1 MTEARARAYG
11 LLSRLL
17 LSGGDIAPD
26 MVAYF
31 VDGDVDLEKAATSYV
46 ATFDLG
52 VPPYA
57 STFLAEDGRVG
68 GARTGQIADE
78 IVRDGFMPITDEV
91 AACHLGVLLG
101 HMYAL
106 WATGREDRARAFAR
120 DHIAS
125 WITPLASA
133 VAAVDDGLWA
143 AVVAMIADLT
153 LDDAS
158 KAGDRSADPAHA
170 PPAHPLVDDA
180 SGLRDVAE
188 FLAKPARCGLFLT
201 DAECARIGRE
211 YDLPRGFGHRRARIE
226 TQLGSAAEY
235 GRVGDLANAWLA
247 LVDRREAALRE
258 TEDDAPS
265 LATVQ
270 SVWHARLQTTR
281 EMLETLRE
289 GARQALTQQA
299 AG

>member
-1 MTEARARAYG
+1 MTQARARAYG

-17 LSGGDIAPD
+17 LSGGDIDPD
-26 MVAYF
+26 MAAHF
-31 VDGDVDLEKAATSYV
+31 VDGEVDPEDAATRYV

-68 GARTGQIADE
+68 GERTTRIADE
-78 IVRDGFMPITDEV
+78 IARDGFLPITDEV

-106 WATGREDRARAFAR
+106 VATGRDGRAREFAR

-133 VAAVDDGLWA
+133 VAAIDDGLWS
-143 AVVAMIADLT
+143 AVVAMVADLS
-153 LDDAS
+153 LDDATN
-158 KAGDRSADPAHA
+158 APDGDGPADQ
-170 PPAHPLVDDA
+170 PPPHPLLDDA

-201 DAECARIGRE
+201 DAECARIGRA

-235 GRVGDLANAWLA
+235 GRVGDLATAWLE
-247 LVDRREAALRE
+247 LVDRRDAALRE

-265 LATVQ
+265 LRRLQ
-270 SVWHARLQTTR
+270 SAWRARLQTTR

-289 GARQALTQQA
+289 GARRAMTQQA